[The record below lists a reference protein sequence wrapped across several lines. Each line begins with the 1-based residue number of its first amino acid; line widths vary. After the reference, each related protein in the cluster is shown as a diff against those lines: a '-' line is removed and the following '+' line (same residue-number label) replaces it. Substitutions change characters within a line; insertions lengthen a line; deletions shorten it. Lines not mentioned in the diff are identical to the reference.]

1 MSKIEEFDPNEKCL
15 WVKAASGQV
24 EDIVDVQL
32 NNGVSVFKIDAAGNL
47 SATQIIAVEFVL
59 DGGGAAISAGTK
71 GYVKVPFAGNIT
83 AWDLFADVSGSMVID
98 VKRCTYA
105 NYPTTASIAGTEKPT
120 LSSAV
125 KNQDTALTTW
135 TTALATG
142 DVLEFNVESCVTV
155 TKATLAISITRS
167 V

>member
-1 MSKIEEFDPNEKCL
+1 MEINSNDPNEKTL
-15 WVKAASGQV
+15 LIKASPAQV
-24 EDIVDVQL
+24 EDILDVQSDT
-32 NNGVSVFKIDAAGNL
+32 GVSYFKIDANGNL
-47 SATQIIAVEFVL
+47 SATQIIGVMFCM
-59 DGGGAAISAGTK
+59 DGSGTPITAGTK

-83 AWDLFADVSGSMVID
+83 AWELLADVSGSMVID

-105 NYPTTASIAGTEKPT
+105 NFPTTTSIAGSEKPT
-120 LSSAV
+120 LSSSV
-125 KNQDTALTTW
+125 KNQDTSLTTW

-142 DVLEFNVESCVTV
+142 DILEFYVDSSSNV